1 MEFQMT
7 GGIQRGERSEG
18 RNCQLH
24 KDTNYGPRIFNSF
37 YRKNILKEL
46 K

>member
-1 MEFQMT
+1 MEFELT

-18 RNCQLH
+18 RNCQLD

-37 YRKNILKEL
+37 NRKNILMEL